1 MSEMNP
7 PAIVTS
13 QYSAR
18 DLSPN
23 SLRIKS
29 KSRSPH
35 DRSRS
40 PHEQPVPAIKPSGTS
55 HHASA
60 TSSGPYLNT
69 QSFEN
74 VSVIGARSFIDIS
87 LLTKNELILII
98 AFMFFIIDPKDGSAD
113 LDIDFAGDFPTK
125 LDCARLGPFP
135 KDPQKLSILQRGFRG
150 DHQPIRIPANTWLPE
165 GGSERPVGP
174 RLPDLYLSLG
184 DSGRR

>member
-40 PHEQPVPAIKPSGTS
+40 PHEQPLPSTIKPSGTS

-74 VSVIGARSFIDIS
+74 VSNLVGIKIGI
-87 LLTKNELILII
+87 LTNNEPFLIN
-98 AFMFFIIDPKDGSAD
+98 ASVFTIIDPQDSCAD
-113 LDIDFAGDFPTK
+113 LDTDFASNLSTK
-125 LDCARLGPFP
+125 LDCARCCPFP
-135 KDPQKLSILQRGFRG
+135 KDPQKLSILQRRFRG
-150 DHQPIRIPANTWLPE
+150 DHQPARILAYTRISE
-165 GGSERPVGP
+165 GVS
-174 RLPDLYLSLG
+174 
-184 DSGRR
+184 